1 MRGRQSKSNNFSS
14 IAVASPTAA
23 AAAAANATVPRGRG
37 GEYHNGRSFI
47 VVVVLVLVFCLG
59 LMIGSQW
66 TMTNQYYDSTRN
78 LEMSSSPT
86 LSSSSKSWDP
96 TTSEDGW
103 QTVNVYYGSS
113 NLKEQA
119 SLSSQSQQQQQS
131 IFVHSQARQ
140 DECVLSLL
148 HNQTNGYFIDLASN
162 DATILSNTYS
172 LERYFGWNGLC
183 IEPNPTYWYNL
194 THYRPRCT
202 IVSAVLGT
210 RTGQVMDFLYS
221 GNEHGGIVGAMFDN
235 TRKKDSVQEYT
246 ITLHDIFQK
255 YDVPRVIDY
264 MSLDVEGAEEFIMN
278 DFDFDTYTF
287 KILTI
292 ERPKDGLRQL
302 LERHNYKQIQRLSRW
317 GETLWINSNW
327 EDKLD
332 MTRLEEF
339 SGKRQWQEQKRREQL
354 QQQEEQQ
361 Q

>member
-1 MRGRQSKSNNFSS
+1 MRGRQSKSNSAS
-14 IAVASPTAA
+14 VAVASPTTTPAA
-23 AAAAANATVPRGRG
+23 APLGRG
-37 GEYHNGRSFI
+37 GAYQNGRPFVNI
-47 VVVVLVLVFCLG
+47 VVVLVLVFCLG
-59 LMIGSQW
+59 LMIGSHW

-78 LEMSSSPT
+78 LEMSSPT
-86 LSSSSKSWDP
+86 LSFSKSWDP

-113 NLKEQA
+113 DLKEQA
-119 SLSSQSQQQQQS
+119 LLSSQDQQQQKQS

-183 IEPNPTYWYNL
+183 IEPNPIYWYNL

-202 IVSAVLGT
+202 IVGAVLGT
-210 RTGQVMDFLYS
+210 RNGQVMNFLYS
-221 GNEHGGIVGAMFDN
+221 GNEHGGIVGTMFDN
-235 TRKKDSVQEYT
+235 TRKRDSVQEYT